1 MQTALLALLM
11 AGCAEPQQNAPVPS
25 EAAMDSATMATPASP
40 GTVLFLGTSLTAGLG
55 LPPEQAFP
63 AVIQGRIDSAGLPF
77 RAVNAGVSGE
87 TSAAA
92 LRRIDWLLRQPF
104 EVLVLETGANDMLRG
119 TDLDSTRANLDAI
132 IRRVRTARPEA
143 TVLLVGMMAPPNL
156 GRAYG
161 DRFRRLYPDLA
172 VEHGLPLVPF
182 LLQDVG
188 GVASFNQADGI
199 HPNAEGQR
207 LVARNV
213 WKVLEPLLRARAEAA
228 QVSRNP

>member
-1 MQTALLALLM
+1 MHSALLALLM
-11 AGCAEPQQNAPVPS
+11 AGCAEPRQNAPAPP
-25 EAAMDSATMATPASP
+25 EAAMDSTSVAPSTT

-63 AVIQGRIDSAGLPF
+63 AVIQEKMDSAGLPF

-92 LRRIDWLLRQPF
+92 LRRIEWLLRQPF

-143 TVLLVGMMAPPNL
+143 DVVLVGMMAPPNL

-172 VEHGLPLVPF
+172 GEHGLLLVPF

-188 GVASFNQADGI
+188 GVAAFNQADGI
-199 HPNAEGQR
+199 HPNVEGQR

-213 WKVLEPLLRARAEAA
+213 WVVLEPLLRARAVRGQA
-228 QVSRNP
+228 SRNP